1 MTPAGSISDDVSYL
15 IAVVQLERADRVFC
29 QAIGCGHTIFRRVHI
44 VLSGTTF
51 KLVGSDCFRR
61 LYGHLPEEQRMPHY
75 GNASGIEMSEEER
88 QLVANNTAEFVARL
102 EAEDQRRQLLRE
114 NAMRLRNP
122 HRDVDGYRVTAD
134 CPRVEGP
141 LVSDKEA
148 LHYMWRR
155 GVSALGA
162 GISQKR
168 IDCVDDPKAK
178 AVLHYL
184 VRGTWGDPWALAQ
197 YLLGRHGISH
207 EFCLN
212 VLKTYELVELLP
224 AYSVS
229 TGGKPC

>member
-1 MTPAGSISDDVSYL
+1 
-15 IAVVQLERADRVFC
+15 
-29 QAIGCGHTIFRRVHI
+29 
-44 VLSGTTF
+44 
-51 KLVGSDCFRR
+51 
-61 LYGHLPEEQRMPHY
+61 
-75 GNASGIEMSEEER
+75 MSNEER
-88 QLVANNTAEFVARL
+88 QLVAKNTAEFVARL

-114 NAMRLRNP
+114 NAKHLTSP
-122 HRDVDGYRVTAD
+122 HRDVDGFSITAD
-134 CPRVEGP
+134 SPRIDG
-141 LVSDKEA
+141 SHISNKKA

-155 GVSALGA
+155 GGRALGA
-162 GISQKR
+162 GISQKE

-184 VRGTWGDPWALAQ
+184 VRGNWGDPWALAQ

-212 VLKTYELVELLP
+212 VLRTYELVELLP